1 MVSDLAPSDIKFK
14 RAHLAYCALSH
25 LLPLCGADLLL
36 VLCVRREI
44 VVLLL
49 DINNKSRGCR
59 L

>member
-1 MVSDLAPSDIKFK
+1 MVSDLAPSYIKFK

-36 VLCVRREI
+36 VLYVRTRREI

-49 DINNKSRGCR
+49 DINNKS
-59 L
+59 